1 MVTKKEQLIFTE
13 KRQIKDGVTN
23 GNVWVLYGYKTENGY
38 EYSSLESTITLN
50 EPVFVI
56 YTEREVPK
64 TKGEG
69 VFINRRIESTK
80 PISEKNFG
88 TEKVTQLDRIEAL
101 LEELQTQVVD
111 VQSAV
116 DRLK

>member
-88 TEKVTQLDRIEAL
+88 TEQVTDTDRILAK
-101 LEELQTQVVD
+101 LED
-111 VQSAV
+111 IQS
-116 DRLK
+116 DISEIKEKLNG